1 MKNITFEVDK
11 MKYKCRLKVI
21 FAEREIQQGD
31 FAKKVGLSPAG
42 ISAIVNNRSL
52 PSFPVLYRISEEL
65 QMDFREIW
73 IRLDDD

>member
-1 MKNITFEVDK
+1 MQF
-11 MKYKCRLKVI
+11 KCRLKII
-21 FAEREIQQGD
+21 FVMRGIQQGE

-73 IRLDDD
+73 IRIDE